1 LTLIDLDPMRYIL
14 QNFLKQRSFV
24 MTLRLCCCALT
35 LLFAFLTT
43 NSQAA
48 DLEAGKKLVESRC
61 SHCHGLDGISVSPV
75 IPNHR
80 GQKPLYFVKQ
90 LKAFKDGSRQ
100 DPLMNVQAANLNEND
115 MENLAAYYSGLT
127 CK

>member
-1 LTLIDLDPMRYIL
+1 
-14 QNFLKQRSFV
+14 
-24 MTLRLCCCALT
+24 MTLRLCCALT
-35 LLFAFLTT
+35 LFFALFA
-43 NSQAA
+43 SESRAA

-61 SHCHGLDGISVSPV
+61 SHCHGMDGISVSPV

-90 LKAFKDGSRQ
+90 LKAFKGGSRQ
-100 DPLMNVQAANLNEND
+100 DPLMSLQASNLSPDD
-115 MENLAAYYSGLT
+115 MENVAAYYSGLT

>member
-1 LTLIDLDPMRYIL
+1 M
-14 QNFLKQRSFV
+14 NF
-24 MTLRLCCCALT
+24 RLCCAVM
-35 LLFAFLTT
+35 LLFLLMAAACL
-43 NSQAA
+43 AA
-48 DLEAGKKLVESRC
+48 DADAGKKLVESRC
-61 SHCHGLDGISVSPV
+61 SFCHGINGISMSPL

-100 DPLMNVQAANLNEND
+100 DPMMSIQAATLSEED
-115 MENLAAYYSGLT
+115 MENVAAYYSGLS